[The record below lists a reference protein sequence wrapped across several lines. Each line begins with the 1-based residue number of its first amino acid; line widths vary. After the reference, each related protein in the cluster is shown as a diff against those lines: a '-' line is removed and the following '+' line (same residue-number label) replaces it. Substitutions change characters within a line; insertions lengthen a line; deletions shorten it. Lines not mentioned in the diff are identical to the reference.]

1 MRADLHGRLAVRLLE
16 VSVIYIYG
24 YTKLPLFI
32 ESDVVIEEGKRD
44 R

>member
-1 MRADLHGRLAVRLLE
+1 MRTYLHGRLAVRLLE
-16 VSVIYIYG
+16 VSVIDIYG

-32 ESDVVIEEGKRD
+32 KSEFGIEEGKRG